1 MDPLPKQIGR
11 YTITDTLGRGGMG
24 VVLLGRDPEL
34 DREVAIK
41 LLDSRSF
48 VGFEARAR
56 FTREARALA
65 RLSEPHIVQVF
76 DFLSEG
82 PTPALVM
89 ERLRGRTL
97 RDIISQQGAQPL
109 QRVLDCAWQVLRGL
123 SAAHAAG
130 IVHRDIKPS
139 NLMLVDGGLY
149 KILDFGLAEVADESD
164 LTGVGGVVGTI
175 RYLAPERR
183 RGIEAGPTGDLW
195 SLGATLIEMA
205 SGKVLPLDGS
215 VSAHLVGASPAVN
228 AWLARMMATDHHSRF
243 ATASQALQALA
254 TAMPAPEGQPSIL
267 PRDPSSH
274 DSTSVIH
281 SAQSGHITRT
291 VRPVVSSMSKTTG
304 GRSRVIRIPFV
315 FKLITTIWLISTA
328 ATLIAGWAISSHA
341 IDTQEHRL
349 RDNLSGIAGSAAMLM
364 DPELQRRLIAH
375 PDPADSGLAHQRAVL
390 RKFRALHKE
399 ILYIYTL
406 APLPETPTTGVVQ
419 FICDASEEVDANHNG
434 VIDPDE
440 ILAQPGQRYPG
451 KAWPELLR
459 GFDESCTDSVPRVDQ
474 WGTFISGY
482 APIRAADGTSLGLIA
497 VDVPAAHIQGLRE
510 SFITHSVVLLVSTLI
525 AFLAAGVL
533 VALRL
538 RRPVAEL
545 QRGMQAVANGD
556 LDVTINVHSR
566 DEFQVL
572 AESFAAMRDELRRA
586 AVVRQA
592 FESFVMRSLDGSSS
606 APLDQ
611 GGAQL
616 YVHLTALDGRQDTAL
631 ERLAAAMPRLF
642 QHAQAHG
649 GLPERVIGGGIA
661 MGFATTD
668 AADLPQERAVRAAL
682 AMLADLEYGGGGLNL
697 AIGIATGVD
706 AITQAQR
713 LSRSGATAG
722 LDLIL
727 HVQDFAPI
735 RPAFYADRCQL
746 LGIGEVYAIKG
757 AVSG

>member
-1 MDPLPKQIGR
+1 MDSLPKHIGR
-11 YTITDTLGRGGMG
+11 YSIQGTLGRGGMG
-24 VVLLGRDPEL
+24 VVLLGLDPEL
-34 DREVAIK
+34 NREVAIK
-41 LLDSRSF
+41 LLDSRHL
-48 VGFEARAR
+48 VGIEARSR

-76 DFLSEG
+76 DFLPED

-97 RDIISQQGAQPL
+97 REIISKNGAQPL

-123 SAAHAAG
+123 AAAHAAG

-164 LTGVGGVVGTI
+164 LTAAGGVVGTL

-195 SLGATLIEMA
+195 SLGATLVEMA
-205 SGKVLPLDGS
+205 SGKPLPLDGS
-215 VSAHLVGASPAVN
+215 VTPNLVGASPAVN
-228 AWLARMMATDHHSRF
+228 AWLARMMAHDHQTRF
-243 ATASQALQALA
+243 ATASHALQALG
-254 TAMPAPEGQPSIL
+254 TAMPAPDGRPALKPHDQPI
-267 PRDPSSH
+267 DE
-274 DSTSVIH
+274 STDFV
-281 SAQSGHITRT
+281 QSGQSSHITRT
-291 VRPVVSSMSKTTG
+291 VRPIVPSTSTITKLKRKG
-304 GRSRVIRIPFV
+304 IRIPFV

-328 ATLIAGWAISSHA
+328 ATLLAGWAISSHA
-341 IDTQEHRL
+341 IDTQEQRL
-349 RDNLSGIAGSAAMLM
+349 REHLSAIAGSAAMLM
-364 DPELQRRLIAH
+364 DPELQRRLAMH
-375 PDPADSGLAHQRAVL
+375 PDPADPGLAHQREVL
-390 RKFRALHKE
+390 RKFRALHQE
-399 ILYIYTL
+399 IIYIYTL

-419 FICDASEEVDANHNG
+419 FVCDASDEVDENHNG

-451 KAWPELLR
+451 KAWPALLR
-459 GFDESCTDSVPRVDQ
+459 GFEAACTDAVPRVDQ

-482 APIRAADGTSLGLIA
+482 APIRAADGTSLGSMA
-497 VDVPAAHIQGLRE
+497 VDVPAAHIQGLRH
-510 SFITHSVVLLVSTLI
+510 SFITHSFVLLVSTLI

-533 VALRL
+533 VAFRL

-545 QRGMQAVANGD
+545 QRGMQAVANGN
-556 LDVTINVHSR
+556 LDVTIDVQSR

-592 FESFVMRSLDGSSS
+592 FESFVMRSLDGSSGS
-606 APLDQ
+606 PIDQ
-611 GGAQL
+611 AGAQL
-616 YVHLTALDGRQDTAL
+616 YVHLTALDGRQEAVL

-661 MGFATTD
+661 MGFPTTD

-682 AMLADLEYGGGGLNL
+682 AMLGELEYGGGGLDL
-697 AIGIATGVD
+697 AIGIATGAD
-706 AITQAQR
+706 AITHAQR
-713 LSRSGATAG
+713 LSRSGAAAG
-722 LDLIL
+722 LDLVL
-727 HVQDFAPI
+727 RVDDFAPI

-746 LGIGEVYAIKG
+746 RDLGEVYAIKG